1 MKKSRSYVPGVWGD
15 EIGPNLSAFEKL
27 WEKLGIDVPVEKGQ
41 VIAPFGSVFWIKK
54 EASRTIL
61 SRPWTYAEMPEE
73 PLAPDGTLLHGIER
87 IWAYAAQNDGY
98 YPVIA
103 IPSSLS
109 DVYYGNTF
117 LRLRNLNA
125 CLFKRYDTHNYQ
137 SMLKIVGPS
146 DKQKNI
152 RQISVPKLIKYCV
165 FAKCLSG
172 KRKEHY
178 CKKLQVYLKKFM

>member
-1 MKKSRSYVPGVWGD
+1 
-15 EIGPNLSAFEKL
+15 
-27 WEKLGIDVPVEKGQ
+27 
-41 VIAPFGSVFWIKK
+41 
-54 EASRTIL
+54 
-61 SRPWTYAEMPEE
+61 MPKE

-98 YPVIA
+98 YPLIA

-117 LRLRNLNA
+117 LRLRDLNA
-125 CLFKRYDTHNYQ
+125 CLFKRYDPHSHQ

-146 DKQKNI
+146 DDQKNI
-152 RQISVPKLIKYCV
+152 NQISVLKLIKYCF
-165 FAKCLSG
+165 FAKFLSG

-178 CKKLQVYLKKFM
+178 RKKLQVYLKK